1 MINNLVEDKLA
12 VSQWKDTISG
22 WDVKGEFLPI
32 LGYDKVSD
40 KLMILPTGYS
50 LQEIIDIN
58 NNDLIGVLPQ
68 NAGGSGGAAMRRQT
82 EAINK
87 LARVM
92 SGPQEINLKNWRQA
106 ERSAMDA
113 SIREA

>member
-1 MINNLVEDKLA
+1 MLPKGQSLSSAGLNSQQAAYGGGFSSRMDSMEMKKQTQAINN
-12 VSQWKDTISG
+12 
-22 WDVKGEFLPI
+22 
-32 LGYDKVSD
+32 
-40 KLMILPTGYS
+40 
-50 LQEIIDIN
+50 
-58 NNDLIGVLPQ
+58 
-68 NAGGSGGAAMRRQT
+68 
-82 EAINK
+82 

>member
-1 MINNLVEDKLA
+1 MFHNLSLA
-12 VSQWKDTISG
+12 T
-22 WDVKGEFLPI
+22 ENYLFN
-32 LGYDKVSD
+32 
-40 KLMILPTGYS
+40 
-50 LQEIIDIN
+50 IDIN

>member
-58 NNDLIGVLPQ
+58 NNDSLNIID
-68 NAGGSGGAAMRRQT
+68 NDTSDS
-82 EAINK
+82 I
-87 LARVM
+87 
-92 SGPQEINLKNWRQA
+92 LK
-106 ERSAMDA
+106 
-113 SIREA
+113 IR

>member
-1 MINNLVEDKLA
+1 MDRLEMK
-12 VSQWKDTISG
+12 K
-22 WDVKGEFLPI
+22 
-32 LGYDKVSD
+32 
-40 KLMILPTGYS
+40 
-50 LQEIIDIN
+50 
-58 NNDLIGVLPQ
+58 
-68 NAGGSGGAAMRRQT
+68 QT
-82 EAINK
+82 QAIER